1 MPTTSRIRLASAL
14 ISGFTPMRTLE
25 NTSIGNVVAPGPET
39 KLAITR
45 SSSDRVN
52 ASIQP
57 EISAGAIIGKVMTK
71 NTFSGGAP
79 RSIAASSIERS
90 TSRRRELM
98 TTAT

>member
-1 MPTTSRIRLASAL
+1 
-14 ISGFTPMRTLE
+14 MRTLE
-25 NTSIGNVVAPGPET
+25 NTSIGSVVAPGPET

-79 RSIAASSIERS
+79 NPSPLPRSSDPPRAGAS
-90 TSRRRELM
+90 
-98 TTAT
+98 